1 MNKLSKRRIQHML
14 LLVCLSCVLIGVAT
28 LWPSGSVEAVCT
40 TGTNV
45 LANSLATTCWEC
57 MFPISLSGVTVFNLG
72 EDFTEPAIGPGHARF
87 RRSCVGVCVLVRSAF
102 LGYLWA
108 SGSRR
113 ILSRRSTIHCAF
125 RRSVC
130 LWPGVSVTS
139 GVAWLRHRWT
149 PS

>member
-28 LWPSGSVEAVCT
+28 LWPSGSAEAVCT

-72 EDFTEPAIGPGHARF
+72 EDFTEPAIGPGPVSYTHLRAHETD
-87 RRSCVGVCVLVRSAF
+87 S
-102 LGYLWA
+102 
-108 SGSRR
+108 
-113 ILSRRSTIHCAF
+113 LSRM
-125 RRSVC
+125 
-130 LWPGVSVTS
+130 
-139 GVAWLRHRWT
+139 
-149 PS
+149 PSSA